1 MGDLKIGDI
10 QPSNLKYE
18 KVDAKGKSDFSK
30 IVKDAIAN
38 VNKQEADAN
47 KSIADLLQGKGNIS
61 ETMINLQKVDLSMR
75 YLMLIRNKAL
85 QAYKEITHMQ
95 F

>member
-10 QPSNLKYE
+10 QPSPLKYD
-18 KVDAKGKSDFSK
+18 KINGKGRSDFSK

-38 VNKQEADAN
+38 VNKLEADAN

-61 ETMINLQKVDLSMR
+61 ETMIDLQKVDLSMR
-75 YLMLIRNKAL
+75 YLMVIRNKAL
-85 QAYKEITHMQ
+85 QAYKEISHMQ

>member
-10 QPSNLKYE
+10 QPSPLKYNKVNE
-18 KVDAKGKSDFSK
+18 KGTSNFSK
-30 IVKDAIAN
+30 MVKDAVAN
-38 VNKQEADAN
+38 VNKLEADAN

-61 ETMINLQKVDLSMR
+61 ETMIDLQKVDLSMR
-75 YLMLIRNKAL
+75 YFMVIRNKAL
-85 QAYKEITHMQ
+85 QAYKEISHMQ